1 LEQQLPQQA
10 FHHDST
16 GDKLP
21 PLGGLLARNDY
32 DLKMRNRLIL
42 LGYLALFFAL
52 VSVYDLYK
60 GNVYLVALVAVIL
73 TFAGLA
79 AWLWSVQTGK
89 DKN

>member
-10 FHHDST
+10 FPHDST
-16 GDKLP
+16 EDKLP

-32 DLKMRNRLIL
+32 DLKMRNRFIL
-42 LGYLALFFAL
+42 LGYLALFFGL

-60 GNVYLVALVAVIL
+60 DNVYLVALVAVIL
-73 TFAGLA
+73 TFSGLA
-79 AWLWSVQTGK
+79 AWLWSAQTGK

>member
-1 LEQQLPQQA
+1 M
-10 FHHDST
+10 
-16 GDKLP
+16 P

-32 DLKMRNRLIL
+32 DLKMRNRLII
-42 LGYLALFFAL
+42 LGYLALFFGL

-60 GNVYLVALVAVIL
+60 GNVYLVALVAVIP